1 MTDKQSIAVS
11 SLSRQQTLIVDS
23 SFQGQGA
30 SVAVLVKTGAR
41 DEKEGESGIS
51 HFLEHMVFKGTPNR
65 SGMDITLAF
74 GDLGAQVN
82 AYTSDEQTVFYGTV
96 LNENV
101 NALHDLVLDMMS
113 PALDPTEFDME
124 KKVIL
129 EEIALYQDRPNFVL
143 YERAICDFFRG
154 RGVGQSVLGTTES
167 VSAITRDQMASYVSR
182 RYSAPNMIVSMCG
195 NLDSDHYAKL
205 TENRSERLSLSEV
218 EASPISIPTS
228 SGKELV
234 FRHKKNTQAHLLGL
248 CRGPAAGDELR
259 HAALLLGSIIGDS
272 QNSRLYWKLV
282 DTGIA
287 EYASIDAEDK
297 DGVGCWMFGASTAPE
312 SWEEVRDKSADVFR
326 ETHEH
331 ISNTELERART
342 KALSR
347 LVMDSEL
354 PLGRAM
360 ANALSYQYRNEIFSI
375 QDEIEKIRAVTLAD
389 CHAVLEQFPLTE
401 QSLYVMLPE

>member
-1 MTDKQSIAVS
+1 MTDKSSIAVTA
-11 SLSRQQTLIVDS
+11 LSHQQTLIVDS

-30 SVAVLVKTGAR
+30 SVAVLMKTGAR
-41 DEKEGESGIS
+41 DERQGESGIS

-96 LNENV
+96 LNENAD
-101 NALHDLVLDMMS
+101 ALHDLLLDMMT
-113 PALDPTEFDME
+113 PALDPEEFDME

-143 YERAICDFFRG
+143 YERAICDFFGG
-154 RGVGQSVLGTTES
+154 RGVGQSVLGTTET
-167 VSAITRDQMASYVSR
+167 VSEITREQMASYVSR
-182 RYSAPNMIVSMCG
+182 RYSAPNIIISMCG
-195 NLDSDHYAKL
+195 NLDADHYAQL
-205 TENRSERLSLSEV
+205 TETRSGRLSMSAV
-218 EASPISIPTS
+218 EASPISSPTS
-228 SGKELV
+228 SGSELV
-234 FRHKKNTQAHLLGL
+234 FHHKKNTQAHLLGL
-248 CRGPAAGDELR
+248 CRGPAANDNLR

-287 EYASIDAEDK
+287 EYAGIDAEDK

-312 SWEEVRDKSADVFR
+312 SWEEVRDKSAEVFR
-326 ETHEH
+326 DAHSH
-331 ISNTELERART
+331 ISNAELERART

-375 QDEIEKIRAVTLAD
+375 PDEMERIRAVTLAD
-389 CHAVLEQFPLTE
+389 CHAVLEQFPLTD

>member
-1 MTDKQSIAVS
+1 MTDKSSIAVTA
-11 SLSRQQTLIVDS
+11 LSHQQTLIVDS

-30 SVAVLVKTGAR
+30 SVAVLMKTGAR
-41 DEKEGESGIS
+41 DERQGESGIS

-96 LNENV
+96 LNENAD
-101 NALHDLVLDMMS
+101 ALHDLLLDMMT
-113 PALDPTEFDME
+113 PALDPEEFDME

-143 YERAICDFFRG
+143 YERAICDFFGG
-154 RGVGQSVLGTTES
+154 RGVGQSVLGTTET
-167 VSAITRDQMASYVSR
+167 VSEITREQMASYVSR
-182 RYSAPNMIVSMCG
+182 RYSAPNIIISMCG
-195 NLDSDHYAKL
+195 NLDADHYAQL
-205 TENRSERLSLSEV
+205 TETRSGRLSMSAV
-218 EASPISIPTS
+218 EASPISSPTS
-228 SGKELV
+228 SGSELV
-234 FRHKKNTQAHLLGL
+234 FHHKKNTQAHLLGL
-248 CRGPAAGDELR
+248 CRGPAANDNLR

-287 EYASIDAEDK
+287 EYAGIDAEDK

-312 SWEEVRDKSADVFR
+312 SWEEVRDKSAEVFR
-326 ETHEH
+326 DAHSH
-331 ISNTELERART
+331 ISNAELERART

-375 QDEIEKIRAVTLAD
+375 PDEMERIRGVTLAD
-389 CHAVLEQFPLTE
+389 CHAVLEQFPLTD